1 MYPDAPKMSEPQRPA
16 YSYEE
21 AAHEWT
27 TARERRDATVVSLNV
42 AKEEAHAEV
51 VKVLEELLVEARQGR
66 WEDIIVVLSRSSNS
80 RLDTRR
86 SLRIERDTLLGRL
99 MLVQHEI
106 LRSMDLEG

>member
-1 MYPDAPKMSEPQRPA
+1 MSDVREPQVA
-16 YSYEE
+16 QIG
-21 AAHEWT
+21 
-27 TARERRDATVVSLNV
+27 VVPED
-42 AKEEAHAEV
+42 EEAHAEV

>member
-1 MYPDAPKMSEPQRPA
+1 MSDVREPQVA
-16 YSYEE
+16 QIG
-21 AAHEWT
+21 
-27 TARERRDATVVSLNV
+27 VVPV
-42 AKEEAHAEV
+42 DEEAHAEV